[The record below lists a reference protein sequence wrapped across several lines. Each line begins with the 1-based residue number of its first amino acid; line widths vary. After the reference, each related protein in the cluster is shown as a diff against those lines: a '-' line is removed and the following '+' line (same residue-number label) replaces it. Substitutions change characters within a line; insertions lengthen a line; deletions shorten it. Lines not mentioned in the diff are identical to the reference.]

1 MGDTIEFPL
10 RTMSASGWSVRAA
23 PSFLR
28 AGLGPVLLLSLAL
41 SACSRDG
48 GSASDLEAAVQRSID
63 LMNEADWET
72 AYQEVLTNGQRAS
85 CSMEEYAESERA
97 GLEELKE
104 TTGPGELGII
114 ELNTEVVGNVGLV
127 TGTIV
132 HTARLTDQLRTEG
145 PVSGSGLVARRNLGT
160 ATAENPDFWIFENG
174 AWRWVQRRPDSP
186 CFNEADLAAIAVV
199 RPQGEAE
206 SQD

>member
-1 MGDTIEFPL
+1 M
-10 RTMSASGWSVRAA
+10 RAA

-41 SACSRDG
+41 SACGRDG
-48 GSASDLEAAVQRSID
+48 GSASDLEAAVQRSMD

-85 CSMEEYAESERA
+85 CSMEEYSESEGA
-97 GLEELKE
+97 GLEKLRE
-104 TTGPGELGII
+104 TAGAGELGII
-114 ELNTEVVGNVGLV
+114 ELNAEVVGNVGLV

-132 HTARLTDQLRTEG
+132 YTTQVNEQLKTQG

-160 ATAENPDFWIFENG
+160 ATAENPDFWIFEDG

-199 RPQGEAE
+199 RPQEEAE